1 MFDPPEPVDA
11 SLAELPDGP
20 PLRFT
25 WRRVSHRIAKAQGPE
40 RLSPEWWRPAA
51 ARGPDRTRDYYV
63 VEDQDGRRFWLFRD
77 GLYERIEGEG
87 DRLPRWWIQGA
98 WG

>member
-1 MFDPPEPVDA
+1 MIERERVA
-11 SLAELPDGP
+11 R
-20 PLRFT
+20 PL
-25 WRRVSHRIAKAQGPE
+25 VSEVFAPHR
-40 RLSPEWWRPAA
+40 RPAA